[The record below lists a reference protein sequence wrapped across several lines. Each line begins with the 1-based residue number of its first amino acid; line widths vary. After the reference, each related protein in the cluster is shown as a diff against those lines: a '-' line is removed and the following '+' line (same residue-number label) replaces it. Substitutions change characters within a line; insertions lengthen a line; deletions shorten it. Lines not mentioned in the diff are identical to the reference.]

1 MTKAGIIFPH
11 QLFEDNPIAEIC
23 DTVYLVEEF
32 LFFRQYRFHKQ
43 KVAFQRAS
51 MKFYADYLQRK
62 GVEIIYINAH
72 SEYGDIRKLLPY
84 LRSIGFQQILSLE

>member
-1 MTKAGIIFPH
+1 MKAGLLFPH
-11 QLFEDNPIAEIC
+11 QLFEQNPLIASC
-23 DTVYLVEEF
+23 DRIYLVEEF

-43 KVAFQRAS
+43 KVAFHRAS

-72 SEYGDIRKLLPY
+72 SEYGDI
-84 LRSIGFQQILSLE
+84 